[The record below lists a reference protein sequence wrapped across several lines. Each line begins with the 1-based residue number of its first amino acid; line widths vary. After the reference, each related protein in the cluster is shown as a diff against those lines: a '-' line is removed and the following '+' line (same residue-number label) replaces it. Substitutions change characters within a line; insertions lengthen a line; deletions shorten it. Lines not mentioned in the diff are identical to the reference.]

1 MIVDL
6 QTPGIQVDTLAS
18 RVREQWPEARC
29 VAYGP
34 HVAVGALQQ
43 ARQAGYAIV
52 YNRDELLALDLA
64 GTERVDSAGLA
75 LLLEWKA
82 RAQDRNEALSLIN
95 PPEHL
100 LRLAALGEA
109 TELLGLVGETNPEGG
124 AP

>member
-1 MIVDL
+1 MASPQVTGGVLPLDGDL
-6 QTPGIQVDTLAS
+6 TWETVGTWFRKLAAMWGGS
-18 RVREQWPEARC
+18 ASPRT
-29 VAYGP
+29 
-34 HVAVGALQQ
+34 
-43 ARQAGYAIV
+43 I
-52 YNRDELLALDLA
+52 DLA

-109 TELLGLVGETNPEGG
+109 TELLGLVGESSPEGG
-124 AP
+124 TP